1 MNKKYIKGRNFEY
14 QVKKYFEDKKYFVVR
29 AAGSKGIA
37 DLVAIPHAFD
47 KTQLYPLIVQ
57 CKNMNYKKVKKS
69 ELEKFY
75 IFALLHECEPVLA
88 ARDGKKM
95 VLFKGEQVKKLAE
108 D

>member
-1 MNKKYIKGRNFEY
+1 MNKRYIKGRNFEY
-14 QVKKYFEDKKYFVVR
+14 RVKKYFEDKKYFVVR

-47 KTQLYPLIVQ
+47 KSQLYPLIVQ
-57 CKNMNYKKVKKS
+57 CKNTNYKKVNKS

-75 IFALLHECEPVLA
+75 IFAMLHKCEPVLA
-88 ARDGKKM
+88 ARDGRRM
-95 VLFKGEQVKKLAE
+95 VFFKGEEIKKLAG